1 MINAEV
7 LVGVVFER
15 IGKELTLSQEI
26 EQKIEQTI
34 LDKKFL
40 PGEKL
45 PTEKELC
52 EMFGVSRTA
61 LREALHMLS
70 SRGLIYVKKGSGI
83 YVEDYDAFN
92 AIRPM
97 QIYLELNFDRNY
109 LKYIVQ
115 VRKMLEPKIAGL
127 AAHNRTELDIVALRK
142 NQADLEKCS
151 TTDYKAEGEL
161 DRNFHL
167 ILANA
172 TQNPMVPMIVEP
184 IFQVMPRIKLL
195 VYKIVSKAK
204 EAALDYHALIAK
216 AVIEQDAVKAEQLM
230 KKHLQ
235 IAEEHA
241 MMVAEKL

>member
-1 MINAEV
+1 
-7 LVGVVFER
+7 
-15 IGKELTLSQEI
+15 
-26 EQKIEQTI
+26 
-34 LDKKFL
+34 
-40 PGEKL
+40 
-45 PTEKELC
+45 
-52 EMFGVSRTA
+52 MFGVSRTA

-83 YVEDYDAFN
+83 YVEDYNAAN

-109 LKYIVQ
+109 LKHIVQ

-127 AAHNRTELDIVALRK
+127 AAQNRTDLDLVALRK
-142 NQADLEKCS
+142 KQSDLEKCPTS
-151 TTDYKAEGEL
+151 DYKAEGEL

-216 AVIEQDAVKAEQLM
+216 AVIEQNDARAEHLM
-230 KKHLQ
+230 REHLK
-235 IAEEHA
+235 IAEDHA
-241 MMVAEKL
+241 MQVADRL